1 MYISVI
7 SVTSDVKQ
15 FIRPTATVA
24 ETMVDSL
31 SVGTNCLAIQ
41 DLLERCVVLQVVL
54 SLLEVPVWPN
64 SNGIA
69 WLAMKINVT
78 TTKLLLTITQSIL
91 EL

>member
-24 ETMVDSL
+24 VTMADSL
-31 SVGTNCLAIQ
+31 SVGTKRLAIQ
-41 DLLERCVVLQVVL
+41 DFLEQFVVLQVVISL
-54 SLLEVPVWPN
+54 SEVPVWPN

-69 WLAMKINVT
+69 WLA
-78 TTKLLLTITQSIL
+78 TKLR
-91 EL
+91 

>member
-24 ETMVDSL
+24 VTMADSL
-31 SVGTNCLAIQ
+31 SVGTKRLAIQ
-41 DLLERCVVLQVVL
+41 DFLDRCVVLQVVL

-69 WLAMKINVT
+69 WLATKINVT
-78 TTKLLLTITQSIL
+78 TAELLLTITRSIL

>member
-15 FIRPTATVA
+15 FIRPTATAAV
-24 ETMVDSL
+24 TMEDSL
-31 SVGTNCLAIQ
+31 SVGTKRSAIQ
-41 DLLERCVVLQVVL
+41 DLLDRCVVLQVVL

-69 WLAMKINVT
+69 WLATKIDVT
-78 TTKLLLTITQSIL
+78 TTKLLLTITRSIL

>member
-24 ETMVDSL
+24 MTMEDSL
-31 SVGTNCLAIQ
+31 SVGTKRLAIQ
-41 DLLERCVVLQVVL
+41 DFLDRCVVLQVVL

-69 WLAMKINVT
+69 WLATKIDVT
-78 TTKLLLTITQSIL
+78 TAKLLLTITRSIL

>member
-15 FIRPTATVA
+15 FIRPTATAAV
-24 ETMVDSL
+24 TMADSL
-31 SVGTNCLAIQ
+31 SVGTKRSAIQ
-41 DLLERCVVLQVVL
+41 DFPYRCVVLQVVL

-69 WLAMKINVT
+69 WLATKINVT
-78 TTKLLLTITQSIL
+78 TAELLLTITRSIL

>member
-24 ETMVDSL
+24 VTMEDSL
-31 SVGTNCLAIQ
+31 SVGTKRLAIQ

-69 WLAMKINVT
+69 WLATKIDVT
-78 TTKLLLTITQSIL
+78 TAKLLLTITRSIL

>member
-15 FIRPTATVA
+15 FIRPTATAAV
-24 ETMVDSL
+24 TMADSL
-31 SVGTNCLAIQ
+31 SVGTKRLAIQ
-41 DLLERCVVLQVVL
+41 DLLDRCVVLQVVL

-69 WLAMKINVT
+69 WLATKINVT
-78 TTKLLLTITQSIL
+78 TAELLLTITRSIL

>member
-15 FIRPTATVA
+15 FIRPTATAAV
-24 ETMVDSL
+24 TMADSL
-31 SVGTNCLAIQ
+31 SVGTKRLAIQ

-69 WLAMKINVT
+69 WLATKINVT
-78 TTKLLLTITQSIL
+78 TAELLLTITRSIL